1 MNAAR
6 LAAPVAAIAAVFA
19 LAHAATAQTFG
30 SHPALSRSAA
40 APVAQIDPNTFIVA
54 HPAGLALRSGHANYA
69 HPADVTSH
77 QQATIDTNRFL
88 VQPPSSVTWGL
99 APLDTTVAVAAPR

>member
-6 LAAPVAAIAAVFA
+6 FAPIAAIAAVFA
-19 LAHAATAQTFG
+19 LAHVATAQTFG
-30 SHPALSRSAA
+30 SHPALSRTTIASA
-40 APVAQIDPNTFIVA
+40 AQIDPNTFIVA
-54 HPAGLALRSGHANYA
+54 HPAGLALRGGHANFA

-88 VQPPSSVTWGL
+88 VQPPSSVHWGL
-99 APLDTTVAVAAPR
+99 APVDVPVALAVAR